1 MIHCHFIP
9 MDQNRHLFF
18 NLLFIVPSYKGLI
31 KTDNLGK
38 YGMSQTMF
46 TSTFPQPSLIPVH
59 KFSVKKDSVISLTFR
74 RYPKFTFF
82 VDKHLE

>member
-9 MDQNRHLFF
+9 MDQNRHLFL

-38 YGMSQTMF
+38 YVTWVLSHSQAL
-46 TSTFPQPSLIPVH
+46 FPFINFLSKRIP
-59 KFSVKKDSVISLTFR
+59 L
-74 RYPKFTFF
+74 YP
-82 VDKHLE
+82 